1 MLWRGRVMP
10 KINVYLPDDLAA
22 AVRAAGLPVSPIC
35 QQALAQA
42 LRMMEAAQA
51 AIEVIRDP
59 DFDPGKHLRISARVA
74 ARMTSRLH
82 EALRLARAA
91 AGPGEYVETRHLLAG
106 VLDEAD
112 NLGAR
117 LLEALD
123 VDLAALR
130 AAAARAGS
138 GEPVPGTG
146 DQQDARERA
155 IAEAVKA
162 IAQNSRARAAGED
175 NTDRAGTPVW
185 DGLTV
190 PARLAIAAALEAALD
205 LGHNY
210 VGCEHLLL
218 GLASQDDSETAGL
231 LRRAGADA
239 ASLRRAIT
247 TAAAGYGQARQA
259 APTMAARLEEVVSRL
274 DEIEGRLAA
283 GGL

>member
-1 MLWRGRVMP
+1 MP

-35 QQALAQA
+35 QLALAEA
-42 LRMMEAAQA
+42 LRMMEAARA

-59 DFDPGKHLRISARVA
+59 GFDPGRHPRVSARVA

-106 VLDEAD
+106 VLDEEG

-117 LLEALD
+117 LLEAME

-138 GEPVPGTG
+138 GEPAPGTA
-146 DQQDARERA
+146 DQQDARARA
-155 IAEAVKA
+155 IEEAVKA
-162 IAQNSRARAAGED
+162 IAQDRRARAAGED
-175 NTDRAGTPVW
+175 STDRAGTPVW
-185 DGLTV
+185 DGLTL
-190 PARLAIAAALEAALD
+190 PARLAVAAALEAALD

-210 VGCEHLLL
+210 IGCEHLLL
-218 GLASQDDSETAGL
+218 GLASQDDSDTAVL
-231 LRRAGADA
+231 LRRAGADP

-247 TAAAGYGQARQA
+247 TAGAGYGHARQA
-259 APTMAARLEEVVSRL
+259 APTMAARLEEIVSRL
-274 DEIEGRLAA
+274 EDIEGRLAA
-283 GGL
+283 RGL

>member
-1 MLWRGRVMP
+1 MP

-35 QQALAQA
+35 QQALAEA
-42 LRMMEAAQA
+42 LRMMKAARA

-59 DFDPGKHLRISARVA
+59 GFDPDRHPGISARVA
-74 ARMTSRLH
+74 ARMTARLH

-91 AGPGEYVETRHLLAG
+91 AGPEEYVETRHLLAG
-106 VLDEAD
+106 VLDEAG
-112 NLGAR
+112 NLGAL
-117 LLEALD
+117 LLEAME

-138 GEPVPGTG
+138 GEPAG
-146 DQQDARERA
+146 DGQDARARV

-162 IAQNSRARAAGED
+162 IAQDRRARADGED
-175 NTDRAGTPVW
+175 STDRAGTPVW
-185 DGLTV
+185 DGLTL
-190 PARLAIAAALEAALD
+190 PARLAVAAALEAALD

-218 GLASQDDSETAGL
+218 GLASQDDSDTAVL
-231 LRRAGADA
+231 LRRAGADP

-247 TAAAGYGQARQA
+247 TAGAGYGLARQA
-259 APTMAARLEEVVSRL
+259 APTMAARLEEIVSRL
-274 DEIEGRLAA
+274 EDIEGRLAA

>member
-1 MLWRGRVMP
+1 MP

-35 QQALAQA
+35 QQALAEA
-42 LRMMEAAQA
+42 LRMMEAARA

-59 DFDPGKHLRISARVA
+59 GFDPGRHPRISARVA

-82 EALRLARAA
+82 EALRLAHAT

-106 VLDEAD
+106 VLDEEG

-117 LLEALD
+117 LLEAME

-130 AAAARAGS
+130 AGS
-138 GEPVPGTG
+138 GEPAPGTA
-146 DQQDARERA
+146 DQQDARARA

-162 IAQNSRARAAGED
+162 IAQDRRARAGGED
-175 NTDRAGTPVW
+175 STDRAGTRVW

-190 PARLAIAAALEAALD
+190 PARLAVAAALEAALD

-218 GLASQDDSETAGL
+218 GLASQDDSDTAGL
-231 LRRAGADA
+231 LRRAGADP
-239 ASLRRAIT
+239 ASLRRAIS
-247 TAAAGYGQARQA
+247 TAGAGYGHARQA
-259 APTMAARLEEVVSRL
+259 APTVAARLEEIVSRL
-274 DEIEGRLAA
+274 EDIEGRLAA